1 MLLRRTL
8 TPLAI
13 LLVVA
18 ANPAWGALPNDLPP
32 LFGKVLADFVQTS
45 AAGDRFRPLPPVRFT
60 KGSAKDGILVRVN
73 PKAPRQTLEGLGG
86 ALTESSAYVLAQLG
100 RTRREALLDHCFGP
114 RGARFTMTRTP
125 IGACDFSVTGR
136 FSYDDVAGDVA
147 LRHFSIAP
155 DRRGFP
161 GAKDPAY
168 ALLPLIQD
176 ALTREPRLKVVAS
189 PWTAPAWMKDNQ
201 DWYGQGVGGT
211 LLPQHQD
218 TFARYMATYLK
229 AYRAEGVP
237 VWAITPINEP
247 LGNNG
252 QWESME
258 FTDTGLC
265 TYVRDHLGPVLAR
278 QGLGHVKVLQF
289 DHNRDTQALRFASTL
304 LGDPATARYLWGT
317 GVHWYSS
324 TISARTEILDEL
336 HWRFPAKV
344 LLHTEGCIDGIGT
357 AENAPGGVF
366 AGWQNDAWWW
376 TASATDWGFHW
387 APPEEKADHPRYA
400 PVHRYARDLIQ
411 GLNHWLVGWID
422 WNLVLDRQGGP
433 NHANNFCAAPLM
445 VDTFTEEVHVTP
457 LYYVLAHFSRYLQ
470 PGDRVAQVTTV
481 TPGLGADDFHAT
493 AALSRDGQHLVVIA
507 FNKTSRALPYRIQV
521 GHHQAA
527 LSIPAEALQ
536 TLRIPLASLR

>member
-13 LLVVA
+13 LLAVA
-18 ANPAWGALPNDLPP
+18 GTPAWGALPDDLPP
-32 LFGKVLADFVQTS
+32 LFGRALADCVQTS
-45 AAGDRFRPLPPVRFT
+45 AAGDRFRPLPPLRFV
-60 KGSAKDGILVRVN
+60 KGSAQDGILVRVN
-73 PKAPRQTLEGLGG
+73 LKAPRQTLEGLGG
-86 ALTESSAYVLAQLG
+86 ALTESSAYVLAHLG
-100 RTRREALLDHCFGP
+100 RTRREALLERCFGP
-114 RGARFTMTRTP
+114 QGARFTLTRTP
-125 IGACDFSVTGR
+125 IGACDFSVRGR
-136 FSYDDVAGDVA
+136 FSYDDVPGDVA
-147 LRHFSIAP
+147 LQHFSIAP
-155 DRRGFP
+155 DQRGFP
-161 GAKDPAY
+161 GAQDPTY
-168 ALLPLIQD
+168 ALLPLIKD
-176 ALTREPRLKVVAS
+176 ALTREPRLKLVAS

-201 DWYGQGVGGT
+201 DWYGKGVGGT
-211 LLPQHQD
+211 LLPEHND
-218 TFARYMATYLK
+218 TFARYMAAYLK

-237 VWAITPINEP
+237 VWAVTPINEP
-247 LGNNG
+247 LGNSG

-258 FTDTGLC
+258 FTATGLR
-265 TYVRDHLGPVLAR
+265 TYVRDHLGPVLSR

-289 DHNRDTQALRFASTL
+289 DHNRDAQALRFARTL

-324 TISARTEILDEL
+324 TNSARTEVLDEL
-336 HWRFPAKV
+336 HRRFPAKV

-357 AENAPGGVF
+357 ADNAPGGAF

-387 APPEEKADHPRYA
+387 APAEEKADHPRYA

-433 NHANNFCAAPLM
+433 NHVNNFCAAPLM
-445 VDTFTEEVHVTP
+445 VDTATEEVHVTP

-470 PGDRVAQVTTV
+470 PGDRITQVTTV

-507 FNKTSRALPYRIQV
+507 FNKTARALPYRIQV
-521 GHHQAA
+521 GRHQAA
-527 LSIPAEALQ
+527 LSIPANALQ